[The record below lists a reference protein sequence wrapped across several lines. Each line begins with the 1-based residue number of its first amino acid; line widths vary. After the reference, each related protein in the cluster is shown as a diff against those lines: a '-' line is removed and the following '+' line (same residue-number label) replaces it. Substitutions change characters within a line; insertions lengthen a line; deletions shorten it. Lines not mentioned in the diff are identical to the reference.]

1 MELLIIQ
8 GLRLKTEK
16 VNYNYNQKKFAY
28 RYTKGFPNLDIVLSN
43 SLHFMKMYQE
53 PPFCERKFPAI
64 HSSQV

>member
-16 VNYNYNQKKFAY
+16 VNYNQKTFAY
-28 RYTKGFPNLDIVLSN
+28 RYKKGLPNLDTVLSN

-53 PPFCERKFPAI
+53 PPFCEQKFPAM

>member
-1 MELLIIQ
+1 MELLKIQ

-16 VNYNYNQKKFAY
+16 VNYNQKKSAY
-28 RYTKGFPNLDIVLSN
+28 RYKKGFPNLDIVLSN

-53 PPFCERKFPAI
+53 PPFCERKFPAM